1 MESVHRDSLLTRS
14 AQLTNTLIPLWPKWN
29 CAFTAFVPF
38 GLVRSHL
45 YSYFV
50 QLPGKLLAVAEQQD
64 RKTKQSRAF
73 KSITRCWER
82 NNNTEK
88 WIKKY
93 VHYLSKINIKQ
104 IMLAILSVFFFCL
117 LAFIV
122 LCSSTKMLSSILTFH
137 ILLSNASSRASAR
150 CLYSPIGGSSTTHS
164 CSLRPMTKKQDRH

>member
-1 MESVHRDSLLTRS
+1 MGSWCGCELSWGDGVCTQRLFVDPFS
-14 AQLTNTLIPLWPKWN
+14 
-29 CAFTAFVPF
+29 TAHKHIDPIVTKVKLCIHSICPF
-38 GLVRSHL
+38 WFGEKSSIFILCSTSWETASSRRAAGS
-45 YSYFV
+45 
-50 QLPGKLLAVAEQQD
+50 QN
-64 RKTKQSRAF
+64 KTKQSRAF

-137 ILLSNASSRASAR
+137 ILLSNAV
-150 CLYSPIGGSSTTHS
+150 GH
-164 CSLRPMTKKQDRH
+164 LRGAYIHQ